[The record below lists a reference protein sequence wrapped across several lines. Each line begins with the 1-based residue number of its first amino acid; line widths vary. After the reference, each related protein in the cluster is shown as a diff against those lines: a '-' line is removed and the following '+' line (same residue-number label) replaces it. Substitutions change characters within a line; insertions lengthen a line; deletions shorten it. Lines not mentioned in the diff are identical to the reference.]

1 MLTETIINE
10 RIQTLDEDI
19 QKVVQNISSVDKQR
33 TDLVATLHALQGAK
47 QQCNS
52 FLQEIHSEPLED
64 IRNDEDPQEE
74 ITWSS

>member
-52 FLQEIHSEPLED
+52 FLQEIHSED